1 MQCCHG
7 QSAHILSETHIHG
20 PQRTP
25 GRAGNSCPAFLT
37 DTLATILIHTHTAAP
52 KNHNIRVTM
61 RSLTIATPKSPFM
74 TFAHF
79 RSLLFIPKNKYFLP
93 GTKKKFFLWNT
104 QSSPDTNTRNGS
116 EGIVKKKEIN
126 PATTSSL
133 AASNYHQ
140 LLPFTSKPKL
150 DLKSLT
156 PTQTGGPP
164 QPGQIKSGSILPHQF
179 GITPSASA
187 SQPRLTGSN
196 FYTSPGSAKS

>member
-93 GTKKKFFLWNT
+93 RHKKYIYFFVEHPIKSRHQHQKWFRRNSKKKRDKSCNHKFFSSFQLPSITAIHFQT
-104 QSSPDTNTRNGS
+104 QTRPQIPDPHPNRRPPTAWANQIRFH
-116 EGIVKKKEIN
+116 
-126 PATTSSL
+126 PTSSIW
-133 AASNYHQ
+133 NH
-140 LLPFTSKPKL
+140 PKCL
-150 DLKSLT
+150 RQ
-156 PTQTGGPP
+156 PAQTNW
-164 QPGQIKSGSILPHQF
+164 LQF
-179 GITPSASA
+179 LYITR
-187 SQPRLTGSN
+187 QC
-196 FYTSPGSAKS
+196 